1 MDSRS
6 ISSSSTSTTLFDANK
21 VVISNTMK
29 SSLFIT
35 ATVLSIGS
43 SAAFTTPSCGGN
55 VRPSSTSLSMAK
67 SNDSARKTF
76 AASAIAAAYIL
87 TGVVSADA
95 ALAMDGPSSAV
106 PSFTD
111 SSSVILAGRSG
122 GRAGKCSVG
131 CWRY

>member
-1 MDSRS
+1 
-6 ISSSSTSTTLFDANK
+6 
-21 VVISNTMK
+21 MK
-29 SSLFIT
+29 SSVFIT
-35 ATVLSIGS
+35 AAVLSMGS
-43 SAAFTTPSCGGN
+43 SAAFTTPSTCGGN

-67 SNDSARKTF
+67 SNDSGNTF

-95 ALAMDGPSSAV
+95 AFAMDGPSSAV

-122 GRAGKCSVG
+122 GRAGKCFVL
-131 CWRY
+131 CWRLEHMICSFLIFI